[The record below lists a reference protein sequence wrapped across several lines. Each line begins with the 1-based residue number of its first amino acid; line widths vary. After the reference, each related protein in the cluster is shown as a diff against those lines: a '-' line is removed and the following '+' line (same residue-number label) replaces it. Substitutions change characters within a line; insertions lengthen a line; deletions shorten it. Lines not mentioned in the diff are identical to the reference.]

1 MISRQSVTRRVT
13 AAGFGLAALAAS
25 AAAADA
31 PGTDIERMPAELE
44 TRFALSAAPAHIR
57 AEATVYLL
65 DPAKGYEIAQE
76 GTNGVACMV
85 SRTAWERADYRND
98 IYVPLCYDAA
108 GVETYFKV
116 LMDVAA
122 LRIEGLAPG
131 ALKTEIAARYDNRTY
146 AAPEQPGLSYMVAPV
161 MRTWMLPDL
170 KVHTRPMPHLMFYAP
185 NTTDRDIAANLAAD
199 VNYPFI
205 FEEGHPAQSYM
216 IQVVGSAE
224 SEAILAAEKELLD
237 DLCAYRDVLCAEA
250 R

>member
-1 MISRQSVTRRVT
+1 MTSQQSLACLAIAAGLGLGGMILST
-13 AAGFGLAALAAS
+13 AAA
-25 AAAADA
+25 
-31 PGTDIERMPAELE
+31 GTAGTAIEKMPADLE

-65 DPAKGYEIAQE
+65 DPAKGYEVAKE
-76 GTNGVACMV
+76 GSNGVACMV
-85 SRTAWERADYRND
+85 SRTAWEQAEYRND

-122 LRIEGLAPG
+122 LRIEGLAPE
-131 ALKTEIAARYDNRTY
+131 ALKAEIEARYGNGTY
-146 AAPEQPGLSYMVAPV
+146 TAPEQPGLSYMVAPV
-161 MRTWMLPDL
+161 LRTWMLPDM

-185 NTTDRDIAANLAAD
+185 NLTDKDIAANLAAD
-199 VNYPFI
+199 VSYPFI
-205 FEEGHPAQSYM
+205 FAEGHPAQSYM

-224 SEAILAAEKELLD
+224 SEAILTAEKDLLD
-237 DLCAYRDVLCAEA
+237 KLCAYRDVLCVEE